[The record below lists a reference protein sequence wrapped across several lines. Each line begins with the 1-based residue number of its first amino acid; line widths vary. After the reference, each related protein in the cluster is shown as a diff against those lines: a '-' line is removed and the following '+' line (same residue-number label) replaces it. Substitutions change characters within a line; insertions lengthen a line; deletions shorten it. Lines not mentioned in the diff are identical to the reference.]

1 MHNFLKFFVILIR
14 YKKKLKKIHFFV
26 ARIKKSCIFALTFK
40 RDNDCRMV

>member
-26 ARIKKSCIFALTFK
+26 ARIKKYYIFALTFK